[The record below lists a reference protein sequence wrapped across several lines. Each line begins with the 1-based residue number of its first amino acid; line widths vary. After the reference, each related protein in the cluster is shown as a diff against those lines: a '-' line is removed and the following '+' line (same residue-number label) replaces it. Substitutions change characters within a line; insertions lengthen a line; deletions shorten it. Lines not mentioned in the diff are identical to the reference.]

1 MHGSNTRRLALACS
15 VFVATY
21 VAPQSGPAQSA
32 PAGTTSAA
40 TDSGNA
46 PVKKGT
52 KKKQLGSSL
61 AGGNTHIVN
70 RPRTS
75 VTRTADQVEF
85 ARRSGVS
92 KWEYRDAYLYWLRQ
106 RAYPFDNIEPSTYRL
121 GVQHRFGMPRD
132 FSATAAVT
140 KWEFV
145 GPRNLPPPYR
155 QYFGQGI
162 TSGRINGV
170 AFDLLDPNIVYLA
183 TAGGGLWKVNRQS
196 KKWISLSDNWATLR
210 RAASP

>member
-1 MHGSNTRRLALACS
+1 M
-15 VFVATY
+15 
-21 VAPQSGPAQSA
+21 
-32 PAGTTSAA
+32 
-40 TDSGNA
+40 
-46 PVKKGT
+46 
-52 KKKQLGSSL
+52 
-61 AGGNTHIVN
+61 
-70 RPRTS
+70 
-75 VTRTADQVEF
+75 TRTADQVEF
-85 ARRSGVS
+85 ARRSGAS

-162 TSGRINGV
+162 TSGRVNGV

-196 KKWISLSDNWATLR
+196 KKWISLSDNWVDSKASSIAVVACRMGRKRFMWAPEISTAG
-210 RAASP
+210 AASTDLG